1 MIYVCVIRPIFSA
14 VVVSSVYP
22 LPGRLKPTRQ
32 EQTMHDCTRAR
43 IIRASERAAC
53 RLGVPVQAHFAS
65 SDRLVYVGYWG
76 ADAATTAA

>member
-1 MIYVCVIRPIFSA
+1 
-14 VVVSSVYP
+14 
-22 LPGRLKPTRQ
+22 
-32 EQTMHDCTRAR
+32 MHDCTRAR